1 MVPATGKSGLGVVR
15 ALQRVHPG
23 ADGQPDEEGS
33 SMNLG
38 ERCDEI
44 VRLIDET
51 LAGLVIDADA
61 DARNTPPDHGGR
73 VATVT
78 PLAAPRGRE
87 GSVRRGA
94 PETPARPG
102 RAAAGF

>member
-1 MVPATGKSGLGVVR
+1 
-15 ALQRVHPG
+15 
-23 ADGQPDEEGS
+23 
-33 SMNLG
+33 MNLG

>member
-1 MVPATGKSGLGVVR
+1 MG
-15 ALQRVHPG
+15 
-23 ADGQPDEEGS
+23 
-33 SMNLG
+33 LG

-51 LAGLVIDADA
+51 LAAFGTDFAEPSLDS
-61 DARNTPPDHGGR
+61 GGP

-78 PLAAPRGRE
+78 PLSP
-87 GSVRRGA
+87 SVS
-94 PETPARPG
+94 PLD